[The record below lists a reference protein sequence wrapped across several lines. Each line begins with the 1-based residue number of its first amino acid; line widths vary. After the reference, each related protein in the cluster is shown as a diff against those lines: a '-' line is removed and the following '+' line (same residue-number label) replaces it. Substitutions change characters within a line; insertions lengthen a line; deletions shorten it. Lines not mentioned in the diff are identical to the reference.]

1 METLH
6 TILLGPYKYLLKKVM
21 PTLNARQK
29 KEVLAR
35 KAAFNYSGFDGKVL
49 GNVVHH
55 HQSFVGRDYKAW
67 AQMACFIIGSY
78 IDASQK
84 RVWLAL
90 SKVCID
96 YAIHDP
102 KSFIL
107 PGFLCDNHDMM
118 QVVLHYLTCYTF
130 LGVSDSLLFAIQ

>member
-35 KAAFNYSGFDGKVL
+35 MAAFNYSGFNKKVL

-67 AQMACFIIGSY
+67 AQMALFIIGSY

-90 SKVCID
+90 SKVCIN

-102 KSFIL
+102 KCSIL
-107 PGFLCDNHDMM
+107 SGFFCDNHYMV
-118 QVVLHYLTCYTF
+118 QVVFNYRKCSTF

>member
-1 METLH
+1 MEILH
-6 TILLGPYKYLLKKVM
+6 TILLGPYKYIWKKVM

-49 GNVVHH
+49 RNVVHH

-67 AQMACFIIGSY
+67 AQMARFIIGSY

-84 RVWLAL
+84 RVWLGL
-90 SKVCID
+90 
-96 YAIHDP
+96 
-102 KSFIL
+102 
-107 PGFLCDNHDMM
+107 
-118 QVVLHYLTCYTF
+118 
-130 LGVSDSLLFAIQ
+130 